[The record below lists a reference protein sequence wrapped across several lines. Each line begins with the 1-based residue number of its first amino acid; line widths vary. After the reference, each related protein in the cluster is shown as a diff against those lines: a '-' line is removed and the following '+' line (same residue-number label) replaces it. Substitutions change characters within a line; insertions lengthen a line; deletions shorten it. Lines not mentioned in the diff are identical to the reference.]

1 MRFIV
6 DCMLGKLA
14 KWLKILGF
22 DTVYLNR
29 AEDSELLIL
38 ARREKRVLL
47 TKDQE
52 LHQAAAGLP
61 NLFIESDDWPEQLAQ
76 VLEAFRLRDRA
87 KPHSRCLLC
96 NVELKN
102 IPKRMAR
109 NLVTP
114 FVFKRARSFAICPT
128 CGRVF
133 WPGTHSEDMDLKIA
147 RILRKK
153 SNPRKKTRDRGRG
166 AKPPEDDNQNGSSFV

>member
-1 MRFIV
+1 MKFIV

-29 AEDSELLIL
+29 AEDRDLLLL

-52 LHQAAAGLP
+52 LHLAATGLP
-61 NLFIESDDWPEQLAQ
+61 SLSIESDDWQEQVAQ
-76 VLEAFRLRDRA
+76 VLDAFRLRDCAR
-87 KPHSRCLLC
+87 PHSRCLAC
-96 NVELKN
+96 NIELKR
-102 IPKRMAR
+102 IPKKLAR

-114 FVFKRARSFAICPT
+114 FVLKRAPSFAICPS

-133 WPGTHSEDMDLKIA
+133 WPGTHFQDMDLKIA
-147 RILRKK
+147 RILRTGK
-153 SNPRKKTRDRGRG
+153 NRKKIVSETVKKGRSRRKG
-166 AKPPEDDNQNGSSFV
+166 

>member
-1 MRFIV
+1 MKFIV

-22 DTVYLNR
+22 DAIYLNK
-29 AEDSELLIL
+29 AEDRDLLRL

-52 LHQAAAGLP
+52 LLQAAAGLP
-61 NLFIESDDWPEQLAQ
+61 RLFVESDNWQEQLTQ
-76 VLEAFRLRDRA
+76 VLEAFRLRNRA

-96 NVELKN
+96 NVELKR
-102 IPKRMAR
+102 IPKGMAR
-109 NLVTP
+109 NLVPP
-114 FVFKRARSFAICPT
+114 FVFERAPSFAICPT

-133 WPGTHSEDMDLKIA
+133 WPGTHFEDMDLKIA
-147 RILRKK
+147 RILRKRT
-153 SNPRKKTRDRGRG
+153 NRRKKTRDRRKRQEPPRG
-166 AKPPEDDNQNGSSFV
+166 DNQNGSIFV

>member
-1 MRFIV
+1 MKFVV

-22 DTVYLNR
+22 DTVYLNK
-29 AEDSELLIL
+29 AEDRDLLLL

-52 LHQAAAGLP
+52 LLLAASGHP
-61 NLFIESDDWPEQLAQ
+61 CLFIESDIWQEQVAQ
-76 VLEAFRLRDRA
+76 VLDAFQLRDRA
-87 KPHSRCLLC
+87 RPHSRCLAC
-96 NVELKN
+96 NMTLKK
-102 IPKRMAR
+102 IPKALAR

-114 FVFKRARSFAICPT
+114 FVFERAPSFAICPA

-133 WPGTHSEDMDLKIA
+133 WPGTHFQDMDKKIG
-147 RILRKK
+147 RILRVGEKRRRIGPETGKK
-153 SNPRKKTRDRGRG
+153 ARRLPKG
-166 AKPPEDDNQNGSSFV
+166 